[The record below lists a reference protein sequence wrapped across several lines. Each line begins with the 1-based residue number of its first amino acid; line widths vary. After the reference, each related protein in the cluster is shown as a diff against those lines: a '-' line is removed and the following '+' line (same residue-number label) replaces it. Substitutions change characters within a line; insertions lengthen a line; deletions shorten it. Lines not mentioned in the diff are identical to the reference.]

1 MGQDI
6 TPENPSALVQRFL
19 VLTQER
25 DLPAAQALLAPGFV
39 MCFPGGATMHRL
51 EELVQWARQR
61 YQRAAKTYERT
72 DSCTADGRTVVYW
85 MGTLH
90 GTWLDGTPFAGIR
103 FIDRF
108 ELADGRIQRQ
118 DVWNDMAEVKGA
130 QGRAA

>member
-1 MGQDI
+1 MGQETMTED
-6 TPENPSALVQRFL
+6 PAALVQRFL
-19 VLTQER
+19 GLMQER
-25 DLPAAQALLAPGFV
+25 DLPAAQALLAPGFE

-72 DSCTADGRTVVYW
+72 DCCTTDGRTVVYW

-90 GTWLDGTPFAGIR
+90 GVWLDGTPFEGIR

-118 DVWNDMAEVKGA
+118 DVWNDMAEL
-130 QGRAA
+130 RARA